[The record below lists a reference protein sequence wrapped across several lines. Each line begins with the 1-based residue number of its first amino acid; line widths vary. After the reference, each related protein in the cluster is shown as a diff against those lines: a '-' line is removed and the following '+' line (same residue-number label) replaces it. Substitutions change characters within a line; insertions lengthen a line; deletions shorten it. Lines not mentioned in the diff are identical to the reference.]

1 MELCH
6 WEAWSEEWFPESFAP
21 HYSQA
26 HNMGNERIAELDQL
40 NLIKSTIAAY
50 LILLTFILRASHYI
64 LLPLVALVGSPCFL
78 VSHIQR

>member
-21 HYSQA
+21 HYSQVN
-26 HNMGNERIAELDQL
+26 NMSHERIAELDQL
-40 NLIKSTIAAY
+40 NLTKSILAAY

-64 LLPLVALVGSPCFL
+64 LLPLVALIGCPCFL
-78 VSHIQR
+78 ASHIQR